1 MNIFLDLF
9 LTFAKIGLFTFGGG
23 YAMISII
30 EDNCVNRKKWITHD
44 EMMNITV
51 IAESTP
57 GPIAINAA
65 TYIGFKQA
73 RFLGAVIATTG
84 MILPSM
90 GIIYLISMFFDN
102 FLELTM
108 FANAFKG
115 IKLAV
120 GLLILDAGI
129 LMVKKMKKKL
139 LSSGI
144 LLCALAAMLAGE
156 LFSLPVSSVTLMTT
170 AAAVSFLACLVKGG
184 KAN

>member
-1 MNIFLDLF
+1 
-9 LTFAKIGLFTFGGG
+9 
-23 YAMISII
+23 
-30 EDNCVNRKKWITHD
+30 
-44 EMMNITV
+44 
-51 IAESTP
+51 
-57 GPIAINAA
+57 
-65 TYIGFKQA
+65 
-73 RFLGAVIATTG
+73 